1 MSAGRQLLGMGLL
14 GEMPPD
20 AVALSLGM
28 KAGRGGC
35 CRGLGLLVEREGERC
50 WGATGKLGVLQHLG
64 QCFLVFLQKE
74 EER

>member
-1 MSAGRQLLGMGLL
+1 MGLL

-20 AVALSLGM
+20 AVTLSLGM
-28 KAGRGGC
+28 KADRGRC
-35 CRGLGLLVEREGERC
+35 CRSLGLLVKRERGHC